1 MTPEEFKKF
10 QEEQANVVSTLR
22 ETVEKAQ
29 NEKKENDIVVKATI
43 SKLEEKLDS
52 LEGKNQDL
60 VTKRLEDEK
69 VLVIKE
75 EESKTRIDELE
86 AKLLRMPAGGG
97 DNAAAKAEIKALES
111 FLCKGRQGLEPDEV
125 KYLRTDV
132 DTDGGYLA
140 PNEYVAEIIKNIT
153 EVSPVRSIARVRRT
167 SSKAIEVPTRTS
179 IPSGGWTGEGET
191 ASSSKSGYGMLEI
204 PVNKLTAVTIVTV
217 EMLADS
223 AFNMDS
229 EINAD
234 ITETFGQL
242 EGAAFVTGNGVKKPN
257 GFMVNGDIQV
267 VNSGVADAITA
278 DSLISI
284 TGELKDGYNGVYT
297 LNRRTLATIRTLK
310 DGQGQYLWQNGIA
323 NGLPNT
329 INGDPYVSMIDMAD
343 IAANALAV
351 AYGDFSRGY
360 TIVDGVQI
368 AFVRD
373 SFTLADA
380 GKVRIIAHRRVGG
393 EVTQAEAIKHL
404 KIAV

>member
-1 MTPEEFKKF
+1 MAEEIKF
-10 QEEQANVVSTLR
+10 TEEEIKESVLAVKELHKTL
-22 ETVEKAQ
+22 EEKGTQDALTL
-29 NEKKENDIVVKATI
+29 EKIDKINKSLD
-43 SKLEEKLDS
+43 KLEEKGQKVVAVQ
-52 LEGKNQDL
+52 LEKE
-60 VTKRLEDEK
+60 KAAAEKEDELK
-69 VLVIKE
+69 G
-75 EESKTRIDELE
+75 RCDEFE
-86 AKLLRMPAGGG
+86 KKLLRFNAGGG
-97 DNAAAKAEIKALES
+97 DSETKAEIKALEA
-111 FLCKGRQGLEPDEV
+111 FLCKGKDGLDEAEQ

-179 IPSGGWTGEGET
+179 IPSGSWTGEGET
-191 ASSSKSGYGMLEI
+191 KSGSKSSYGMLEI

-223 AFNMDS
+223 AFNMDT

-234 ITETFGQL
+234 MVETFGQL

-257 GFMVNGDIQV
+257 GFMVNSDIQV
-267 VNSGVADAITA
+267 VTSGIADAITA
-278 DSLISI
+278 DSLITI

-297 LNRRTLATIRTLK
+297 LNRRSLATIRTLK
-310 DGQGQYLWQNGIA
+310 DGQGEYLWQNGIA
-323 NGLPNT
+323 NGLPST
-329 INGDPYVSMIDMAD
+329 INGDRYVSMIDMAD
-343 IAANALAV
+343 IAADALPV

-373 SFTLADA
+373 SFTLADQ
-380 GKVRIIAHRRVGG
+380 GKVRVIAHRRVGG
-393 EVTQAEAIKHL
+393 EVTQPEAIKHL
-404 KIAV
+404 KISA